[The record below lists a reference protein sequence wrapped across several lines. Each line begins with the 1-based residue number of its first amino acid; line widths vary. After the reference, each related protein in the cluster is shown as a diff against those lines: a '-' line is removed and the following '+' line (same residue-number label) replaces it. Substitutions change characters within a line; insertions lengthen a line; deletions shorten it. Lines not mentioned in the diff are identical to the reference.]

1 MVEHLGRNC
10 GRRGREGLTTPA
22 STQNNWVLNQN
33 NNELP
38 GNELSLS
45 LIMKPKQ
52 DPCEL
57 SVHKEQSM
65 IDKVVTFADP
75 ITTAIIVF
83 VVVLWGWPRLKV
95 ALAKLG
101 AS

>member
-1 MVEHLGRNC
+1 
-10 GRRGREGLTTPA
+10 
-22 STQNNWVLNQN
+22 
-33 NNELP
+33 
-38 GNELSLS
+38 
-45 LIMKPKQ
+45 
-52 DPCEL
+52 
-57 SVHKEQSM
+57 M
-65 IDKVVTFADP
+65 IDKIVTFADP